1 MNLKKLLI
9 LGVAFSTIAGVA
21 SAKTLPADQWY
32 WYYSDA
38 DQTGRV
44 LLDSLNYDVNTDVA
58 DVKTSSVNP
67 NTGLTEINF
76 YKLDFAN
83 NTLYTY
89 DHDVYRNNS
98 EEPMSVQN
106 LEGKVSRTIQANG
119 MDAALKNV
127 VANLVDRNQ
136 RLKEKP
142 DTVLTPAQQVEKKA
156 EDAKIASTWQNAK
169 QQSKEEVK
177 KADVII
183 ENTDATTP
191 VEPDKDKKAVEERLI
206 KDNVSKTF

>member
-9 LGVAFSTIAGVA
+9 LGIAFSTITGVA
-21 SAKTLPADQWY
+21 SAKPLPIDQWY

-38 DQTGRV
+38 DQTGRI
-44 LLDSLNYDVNTDVA
+44 LLDSVDYDVKSDVA
-58 DVKTSSVNP
+58 TVKTSSVNP

-76 YKLDFAN
+76 YKLDFSN

-98 EEPMSVQN
+98 DVPLTIEN
-106 LEGKVSRTIQANG
+106 LEGKVSRTIKPTG

-127 VANLVDRNQ
+127 VGNLVNRNQ

-142 DTVLTPAQQVEKKA
+142 DTVLTPAQKQEKKA
-156 EDAKIASTWQNAK
+156 EDAKIAATWQGAK
-169 QQSKEEVK
+169 QQSNTEVK
-177 KADVII
+177 KTDVII
-183 ENTDATTP
+183 KNTDATTP
-191 VEPDKDKKAVEERLI
+191 VAQDEDKKAVEERLI

>member
-21 SAKTLPADQWY
+21 SAKTLPDNQWY
-32 WYYSDA
+32 WFYSDA

-44 LLDSLNYDVNTDVA
+44 NLESVKYDVNTDTA
-58 DVKTSSVNP
+58 DLQSAYVNP
-67 NTGLTEINF
+67 NTGLTDVVN

-89 DHDVYRNNS
+89 DKAVYPNNG
-98 EEPMSVQN
+98 EQATSVSN
-106 LEGKVSRTIQANG
+106 ANGASHAIQANTA
-119 MDAALKNV
+119 DAALRNV

-142 DTVLTPAQQVEKKA
+142 DTVLTPAQEQEKKA
-156 EDAKIASTWQNAK
+156 EDAKIAATWQDAK
-169 QQSKEEVK
+169 QQSNTEVK
-177 KADVII
+177 KTDTII

-191 VEPDKDKKAVEERLI
+191 VAQDEDKKAAEERLI
-206 KDNVSKTF
+206 NDNLSKTF